1 MEWDALWA
9 CSKSFFNPG
18 WQISSDRGHD
28 QEVDMNSLSIEFI
41 CGMTA
46 GILAGDVE
54 THAANDSTGIYS

>member
-1 MEWDALWA
+1 
-9 CSKSFFNPG
+9 
-18 WQISSDRGHD
+18 
-28 QEVDMNSLSIEFI
+28 MNSLSIEFI